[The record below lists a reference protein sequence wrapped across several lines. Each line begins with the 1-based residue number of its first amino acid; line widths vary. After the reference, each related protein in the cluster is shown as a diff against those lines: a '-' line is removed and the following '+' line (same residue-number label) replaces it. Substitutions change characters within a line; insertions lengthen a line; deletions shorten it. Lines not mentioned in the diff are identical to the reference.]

1 MTVNE
6 VTRDLKMTIKRENVK
21 NVLQRAKNRKT
32 LTSRLRLN
40 VNILCH
46 FNKRH
51 GYVSLWTIKKRVY
64 MYF

>member
-1 MTVNE
+1 MTDNE
-6 VTRDLKMTIKRENVK
+6 VTRDLKMTVKRENVK

-40 VNILCH
+40 VNILCY

-51 GYVSLWTIKKRVY
+51 GHVSL
-64 MYF
+64 